1 MQDRSPGGVPGSAG
15 DAPIPGSTPLALGL
29 RMLTRTSC
37 QTKMGKGGKVRKV
50 AQVYLRFRMRGLA
63 CGKVAVPEN
72 GPLSGAAN
80 SLLQADQS
88 APEERKSSSPGP
100 KPWDQSPPTILFFP
114 LPPDA
119 ARVGWERVCENQCR
133 GNSSPGLTPGATF
146 LRPCRGLLAQALL
159 PVLVVGLVSAWRT

>member
-50 AQVYLRFRMRGLA
+50 GQVYLRFRMRGLA

-100 KPWDQSPPTILFFP
+100 KPWDQSPPTILFFLSLP
-114 LPPDA
+114 TRHASGGRGFAKTNVAGILPPGS
-119 ARVGWERVCENQCR
+119 R
-133 GNSSPGLTPGATF
+133 PGLLSCAPAGA
-146 LRPCRGLLAQALL
+146 C
-159 PVLVVGLVSAWRT
+159 